1 MDCIAIPV
9 IAALAASGVPVSHAD
24 IPAAPRGAIT
34 IAQIDADG
42 AVVSER
48 SQSCSAINGC
58 SIPVHVGRAGL
69 ERIRLV
75 VRPDGASGM
84 HIHPVVED
92 ERGRELDLPSA
103 RLCWR
108 SSGLARGSVEVKPLS
123 QPGEARGLRLPKPV
137 QDEAAEVMT
146 LAIAIT
152 PGL

>member
-1 MDCIAIPV
+1 MDCMVIPV

-24 IPAAPRGAIT
+24 LPTAPRGAIT

-42 AVVSER
+42 VVVSER
-48 SQSCSAINGC
+48 SQSCSALNGC
-58 SIPVHVGRAGL
+58 TVPVHVGRSGL
-69 ERIRLV
+69 DRIRLV

-84 HIHPVVED
+84 HIHPVIED
-92 ERGRELDLPSA
+92 ERGRELDMPSS

-108 SSGLARGSVEVKPLS
+108 SSGLARGNVEVRPMS
-123 QPGEARGLRLPKPV
+123 QPREARGLRLPKPSF
-137 QDEAAEVMT
+137 DEAGEALT